1 MSHYDWESGSF
12 KLSCKEY
19 GRFKKALRD
28 QWNASLIA
36 AHKKAVEIQQALL
49 KKFKGKRNV
58 DWHKALDEYRITR
71 YYDSWSGH
79 AVTDRITD
87 LDHGQ
92 LIWKALA
99 VKGDDGKVQR
109 PLKPKK
115 KDFPLATNKTRGFSN
130 TDWHEGTVY
139 LDDKTRTVE
148 WDVEENNHACDRA
161 SNSTLGRIFFEL
173 LNKVVWTRGTGGEII
188 GNDEYNRDVE
198 DEYAGGGGSYV
209 KRRFG
214 PPVKEKRRRQRGHS
228 RLNRFGTTGPEQL
241 QARFVR

>member
-36 AHKKAVEIQQALL
+36 AHKKAVEIQQALSRA
-49 KKFKGKRNV
+49 FKGKRNV
-58 DWHKALDEYRITR
+58 DWRKALEDHRIAGA
-71 YYDSWSGH
+71 YLPYSGGYSSH
-79 AVTDRITD
+79 RITD

-92 LIWKALA
+92 LIWKSLRN
-99 VKGDDGKVQR
+99 VGDDGKWKK
-109 PLKPKK
+109 PLQPKK
-115 KDFPLATNKTRGFSN
+115 KDFPLKTNKDHMFTASHG
-130 TDWHEGTVY
+130 ECTVT
-139 LDDKTRTVE
+139 LDDKARMVY
-148 WDVEENNHACDRA
+148 WGVSENNRACDDAHA
-161 SNSTLGRIFFEL
+161 SVLGRIFFEL

-188 GNDEYNRDVE
+188 GNDEYNRDAE